1 MASLHGEVSMSL
13 SIADLACALKE
24 YVAPDQIRR
33 HELTN
38 PEWRLVRSSLPGP
51 AATGR
56 PRKSDRIMLNGML
69 WILRTG
75 APWRDLPERYGPWRS
90 VWRRFDRWR
99 RAGVIEGLQLDLL
112 EVLNDSGELD
122 WDLWCVDGSS
132 VRASRAAVGAHK
144 KGGPKA
150 SPKTMR

>member
-1 MASLHGEVSMSL
+1 MSL
-13 SIADLACALKE
+13 SMTDLACALDE
-24 YVAPDQIRR
+24 SVAPDQIGR

-38 PEWRLVRSSLPGP
+38 PEWRLVRSSLPERAG
-51 AATGR
+51 TGR
-56 PRKSDRIMLNGML
+56 PRKNDRVMLNGML

-99 RAGVIEGLQLDLL
+99 RAGVIEGLRLDLL

-122 WDLWCVDGSS
+122 WNLWCVDGSS

-144 KGGPKA
+144 KGGTKA
-150 SPKTMR
+150 SPRTMR